1 LAQDADILRQQ
12 TQGIQRFGGEAYMS
26 TELDLMGPEIWRMLR
41 QAERG
46 LDPNAAEI
54 DLSIELVV

>member
-1 LAQDADILRQQ
+1 
-12 TQGIQRFGGEAYMS
+12 MS
-26 TELDLMGPEIWRMLR
+26 TELDLMSPEIWRMLR